1 MSKEIVNIKKSSR
14 RTKLIGSNKN
24 SKKVFNSRKE
34 GKDIKSLSDRQGI
47 VPFISVNNKKIINNQ
62 GRKINSF
69 DPITLG
75 LGQNIISTTINS
87 FKDFPDIDPVF
98 LIQNGSPYEAYPF
111 VYDAQQNN
119 ERYREKENMSLDGIV
134 EIFEIRR
141 EKKITDIEIT
151 GIKAALGSAGYITV
165 SNASLGKKGSALIS
179 ENEEYGKKENDF
191 FEDCQDVFFGEYS
204 FPAVGNIDITNRKFS
219 NQGFNSTGKNIDRPF
234 KEEEV
239 FNENYTFL
247 DENSKNNLLKNS
259 KRNVSDLGT
268 RFKTTGNS
276 FIISQFENNI
286 NKKRIGTDSI
296 SFIGLLKG

>member
-1 MSKEIVNIKKSSR
+1 MQEIIKIKKSSR
-14 RTKLIGSNKN
+14 RAKIIGGERNA
-24 SKKVFNSRKE
+24 KKSFEFRRE
-34 GKDIKSLSDRQGI
+34 GKDVKLVTEMKGI
-47 VPFISVNNKKIINNQ
+47 VPYISVNAKTIADNN
-62 GRKINSF
+62 GNRVNFF
-69 DPITLG
+69 DPASLG

-87 FKDFPDIDPVF
+87 FKDFPVINPVY
-98 LIQNGSPYEAYPF
+98 LIQNGGPYEAYPY
-111 VYDAQQNN
+111 VYEVRQNN
-119 ERYREKENMSLDGIV
+119 ERYREKENMSLDGVIEV
-134 EIFEIRR
+134 FEIRK

-151 GIKAALGSAGYITV
+151 GIKAAIGTADYITI
-165 SNASLGKKGSALIS
+165 SNTNLSKKGSAIIS

-191 FEDCQDVFFGEYS
+191 FEDCQDIFFGKHD
-204 FPAVGNIDITNRKFS
+204 FPAVGNISITNRKFS
-219 NQGFNSTGKNIDRPF
+219 NRGYTSNGKNIDRPF